1 MTVSSVNS
9 RPVLSVIQKACGP
22 DRDANVSEMVDLV
35 SDAIDAGADI
45 VLPQELFQGPYFCQ
59 AEHQEWFAWACG
71 VDEDP
76 GIAAVAKLTRGRGT
90 IVPVSFFERAG
101 QAHYNSVA
109 VVDDGNVL
117 GVYRKSHIP
126 DGPGYEEKFYFNPGD
141 TGFKAWPTRH
151 GSIGV
156 GICWDQ
162 WFPESARAMALLGA
176 EIILYPTAIG
186 SEIGDQSDND
196 TADMWRRAMDGH
208 AVCNHVALAA
218 ANRVGVESELT
229 FYGSSFIVDHRGR
242 TLAEADRTSA
252 RTITAELD
260 LAEARADRAG
270 WGLFRDRRPDLYGPL
285 LTSDGRTPLSPPRG

>member
-1 MTVSSVNS
+1 MNS
-9 RPVLSVIQKACGP
+9 RPVLAVIQKACGAH
-22 DRDANVSEMVDLV
+22 RSQNVTDMTDLV
-35 SDAIDAGADI
+35 ASAMDAGADI

-59 AEHQEWFAWACG
+59 AEHQDWFSWASS
-71 VDEDP
+71 VDDDP
-76 GIAAVAKLTRGRGT
+76 GIAAIRELTKHRGT
-90 IVPVSFFERAG
+90 VVPVSFFERAG

-109 VVDDGNVL
+109 VVEDGEVL

-126 DGPGYEEKFYFNPGD
+126 GGPGYEEKFYFNPGD
-141 TGFKAWPTRH
+141 TGFRAWATRH
-151 GSIGV
+151 GTIGV

-176 EIILYPTAIG
+176 DVLLYPSAIG

-208 AVCNHVALAA
+208 AVCNQVALAA
-218 ANRVGVESELT
+218 ANRIGTEDELT

-242 TLAEADRTSA
+242 PLAEADRTTPV
-252 RTITAELD
+252 TITAELD

-285 LTSDGRTPLSPPRG
+285 LTQDGRNSW

>member
-1 MTVSSVNS
+1 MNT
-9 RPVLSVIQKACGP
+9 RPVLSVIQKTCGT
-22 DRDANVSEMVDLV
+22 DRAQNVSAMAALV
-35 SDAIDAGADI
+35 EGAIDAGADI

-59 AEHQEWFAWACG
+59 TEHQDWFAWASS
-71 VDEDP
+71 VEDDP
-76 GIAAVAKLTRGRGT
+76 GIAAIAKVTRGRGAV
-90 IVPVSFFERAG
+90 VPVSFFERAG
-101 QAHYNSVA
+101 QAHFNSVA
-109 VVDDGNVL
+109 IVDDGEVR
-117 GVYRKSHIP
+117 GIYRKSHIP

-151 GSIGV
+151 GTIGV

-176 EIILYPTAIG
+176 EILLYPTAIG

-208 AVCNHVALAA
+208 AVCNHVFLAA
-218 ANRVGVESELT
+218 ANRVGVERDLT

-242 TLAEADRTSA
+242 PIAEADRTSEM
-252 RTITAELD
+252 TITAELD
-260 LAEARADRAG
+260 LTAARADRAG

-285 LTSDGRTPLSPPRG
+285 LTQDGRASEADR

>member
-1 MTVSSVNS
+1 
-9 RPVLSVIQKACGP
+9 
-22 DRDANVSEMVDLV
+22 
-35 SDAIDAGADI
+35 
-45 VLPQELFQGPYFCQ
+45 
-59 AEHQEWFAWACG
+59 
-71 VDEDP
+71 
-76 GIAAVAKLTRGRGT
+76 
-90 IVPVSFFERAG
+90 
-101 QAHYNSVA
+101 
-109 VVDDGNVL
+109 
-117 GVYRKSHIP
+117 
-126 DGPGYEEKFYFNPGD
+126 
-141 TGFKAWPTRH
+141 
-151 GSIGV
+151 
-156 GICWDQ
+156 
-162 WFPESARAMALLGA
+162 MALLGA

-186 SEIGDQSDND
+186 SEIGDQSEND

-218 ANRVGVESELT
+218 ANRVGVESDLT

>member
-1 MTVSSVNS
+1 MNS
-9 RPVLSVIQKACGP
+9 RPALAVIQKACGT
-22 DRDANVSEMVDLV
+22 DRSQNISEMVELV
-35 SDAIDAGADI
+35 ASAVDDGADV

-59 AEHQEWFAWACG
+59 TEQQDWFAWACG
-71 VDEDP
+71 LEDDP
-76 GIAAVAKLTRGRGT
+76 GVAAIAKVTRGSGAV
-90 IVPVSFFERAG
+90 VPVSFFERAG

-109 VVDDGNVL
+109 IVEDGEVL

-126 DGPGYEEKFYFNPGD
+126 DGPGYAEKFYFNPGD

-151 GSIGV
+151 GTIGV

-162 WFPESARAMALLGA
+162 WFPESARAMSLLGA
-176 EIILYPTAIG
+176 EILLYPTAIG
-186 SEIGDQSDND
+186 SEIGDQSDED

-218 ANRVGVESELT
+218 ANRTGTEDALT

-242 TLAEADRTSA
+242 PLAEADRTSA
-252 RTITAELD
+252 TTITAELD
-260 LAEARADRAG
+260 LASARADRAG

-285 LTSDGRTPLSPPRG
+285 LTQDGVSEAGR